1 MMRKRFLLALVL
13 IIAVLA
19 SCARSDNQEVRRNK
33 ATAHLLKKEHRIKI
47 AAAGTWE
54 NKYNLLEEGLNL
66 ALEEVNA
73 AGGVLG
79 AKVELIYFDDQSML
93 FTGGLAAY
101 EIASDPQICA
111 VIGHTSSSISISNSL
126 IYHFY
131 GLPMFS
137 PYSTNPALTKQGLP
151 YVFRNIPDDDA
162 TAKKAAQFCEKMGW
176 RRILVYYLNTSY
188 GTGLANAF
196 ELQSG
201 NVLDRVSYEASY
213 RRAEHAAVAQNWKEN
228 YEFDAIFIAGLWPAT
243 AEVVSVFRE
252 NGIDVPFIDG
262 GEFDDPEFFRTP
274 ATRKEE
280 NVYTITPYN
289 ENSDNPVFRSFINAF
304 RAKYG
309 KDPDIAAQHGYDAL
323 KVLTKAMENAKSVRA
338 ADVAKALRAERW
350 NEGAGLYRFDST
362 GNITNFTLF
371 VKKPD
376 KGVFKVIE

>member
-1 MMRKRFLLALVL
+1 MRKRFLLALVL

-33 ATAHLLKKEHRIKI
+33 ATAHLLNKEHRIKI
-47 AAAGTWE
+47 AAAGSWE

-111 VIGHTSSSISISNSL
+111 VIGHTSSSLSISNSL

-338 ADVAKALRAERW
+338 ADVAKALRSERW
-350 NEGAGLYRFDST
+350 NEGAGLYRFDAN

-371 VKKPD
+371 VKKPVQ
-376 KGVFKVIE
+376 GAFRVIE

>member
-1 MMRKRFLLALVL
+1 MRKRFLLALVL

-33 ATAHLLKKEHRIKI
+33 ATAHLLNKEHRIKI
-47 AAAGTWE
+47 AAAGSWE

-252 NGIDVPFIDG
+252 NGINVPFIDG

-289 ENSDNPVFRSFINAF
+289 ENSDNPVFKSFLNAF

-371 VKKPD
+371 VKKPE
-376 KGVFKVIE
+376 KGAFNVIE

>member
-1 MMRKRFLLALVL
+1 MRKRFLLALVL

-289 ENSDNPVFRSFINAF
+289 ENSDNPVFRSFLNAF

>member
-1 MMRKRFLLALVL
+1 MRKRFLLALIL
-13 IIAVLA
+13 IIAVLV

-66 ALEEVNA
+66 ALEEINS

-243 AEVVSVFRE
+243 AEIVSVFRE
-252 NGIDVPFIDG
+252 NGINVPFIDG

-289 ENSDNPVFRSFINAF
+289 ENSDNPVFKSFLNAF

-376 KGVFKVIE
+376 KGTFKVIE

>member
-1 MMRKRFLLALVL
+1 MRKRFLLALVL

-371 VKKPD
+371 VKKPE
-376 KGVFKVIE
+376 KGAFKVIE

>member
-1 MMRKRFLLALVL
+1 MRKRFLLALVL

-201 NVLDRVSYEASY
+201 NVLDRVSYEAAY
-213 RRAEHAAVAQNWKEN
+213 GKAEHAAVAQNWKEN

-289 ENSDNPVFRSFINAF
+289 ENSDNPVFRSFLNAF

>member
-1 MMRKRFLLALVL
+1 MRKRFLLALVL